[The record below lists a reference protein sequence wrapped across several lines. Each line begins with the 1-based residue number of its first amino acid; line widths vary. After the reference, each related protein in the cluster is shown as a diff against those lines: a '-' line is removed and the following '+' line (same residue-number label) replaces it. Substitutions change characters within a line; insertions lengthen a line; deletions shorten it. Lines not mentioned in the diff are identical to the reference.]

1 MIAVTQNGIQIL
13 TVDKV
18 YKKIQSLNANFGN
31 VKRQFT
37 CAAID
42 YNDEYVDSGT
52 KTGDV
57 F

>member
-1 MIAVTQNGIQIL
+1 MNEILFFNHDSYKMIAVLQNGIQIL

-31 VKRQFT
+31 VRRQFT

-42 YNDEYVDSGT
+42 H
-52 KTGDV
+52 GD
-57 F
+57 

>member
-1 MIAVTQNGIQIL
+1 MVAVTQNGIQIL

-37 CAAID
+37 CAV
-42 YNDEYVDSGT
+42 VDFA
-52 KTGDV
+52 D
-57 F
+57 

>member
-42 YNDEYVDSGT
+42 YND
-52 KTGDV
+52 
-57 F
+57 